1 MAKVRRRIPAE
12 ELPGETMTRDHV
24 AGYSDPRDAM
34 SKDYRVKIRDML
46 EEYHQAN
53 NDLSKLEFGSVAR
66 LFGGGK
72 GDGKT
77 SVGVH
82 RLMQHYAA
90 GGYVFSIH
98 GVGFGQ
104 QITIVEML
112 KFAEI
117 CPPQSRILL
126 EEGHLLVS
134 TYGASALRNE
144 LLNNSMTM
152 SRHAGNDIDITST
165 AENSLDWRF
174 RAEVRTAVY
183 TGYPYRPRSG
193 QYHFPPDAY
202 KWPWL
207 IGDYPWGDR
216 SPRLEDIYVPFK
228 KRVSPVIAQPMASP
242 VPPQELYWAWSL
254 MDSWSE
260 PSVSEGA
267 TMGADKIN
275 KILEASTDDEG
286 RERLAQLESPDNFY
300 ASLLWI
306 WESGNYDLGDR
317 PIPWRDIDDAAREGG
332 FESEDE
338 YAGLHILQQTL
349 GRHMT
354 TQNKVRP
361 DVLREFLVKLAV
373 ESPVE
378 M

>member
-152 SRHAGNDIDITST
+152 SSTPATTST
-165 AENSLDWRF
+165 LP
-174 RAEVRTAVY
+174 VLPRTRS
-183 TGYPYRPRSG
+183 TGAFEPRSGPRCTRAIRTGHDPG